1 MGTPHKTG
9 GGGKGRSGDPSV
21 KAQVE
26 AHRTSKGTRDARATG
41 LGNRA
46 AAKAYNARAKGDHA
60 TANIHHMRANRLH
73 EFGRE
78 NYNLAARRQHDM
90 ATRTLPKAVK
100 GGLTQVARNL
110 TAKHMR
116 NLRASA

>member
-1 MGTPHKTG
+1 MSNIYNSA
-9 GGGKGRSGDPSV
+9 GGGKGRSGGSSV

-46 AAKAYNARAKGDHA
+46 AAKAYDARAKGDHA

-90 ATRTLPKAVK
+90 ATRPWPKAVK
-100 GGLTQVARNL
+100 GGLT
-110 TAKHMR
+110 
-116 NLRASA
+116 